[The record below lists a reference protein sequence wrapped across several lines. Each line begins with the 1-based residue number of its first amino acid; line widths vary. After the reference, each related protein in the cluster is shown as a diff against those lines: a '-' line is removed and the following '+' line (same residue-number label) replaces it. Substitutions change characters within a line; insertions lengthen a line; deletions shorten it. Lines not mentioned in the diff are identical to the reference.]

1 MGVSEKIAELNHD
14 RYQSFRTPFSA
25 KSAGPCILVFQGEVY
40 QGLGAEDFK
49 ARDLAYAQKHL
60 RILSGLYGMLRPLDL
75 MHPYRLEMGTKYK
88 NPSGATLYD
97 YWRNALT
104 AQINKDLAS
113 QKDRTLVNLASAE
126 YFKALDPKQID
137 GTIVE
142 PVFKDYKNGSYK
154 IISFFAKKTRGL
166 MARHLILERA
176 DSPEAMKDFKLG
188 GYRFSPKLSDSKRW
202 VFTRKKAL

>member
-1 MGVSEKIAELNHD
+1 MQRRHLAGASIGEKIFRPLYIGVMISILSPAKTIDEDIRLQSSKITQPQFLREAAVLAKGLRALETSDLRKLMGVSEKIAELNHD

-25 KSAGPCILVFQGEVY
+25 KSAGPCILAFQGDVY

-97 YWRNALT
+97 YCL
-104 AQINKDLAS
+104 LY
-113 QKDRTLVNLASAE
+113 L
-126 YFKALDPKQID
+126 
-137 GTIVE
+137 
-142 PVFKDYKNGSYK
+142 
-154 IISFFAKKTRGL
+154 ISR
-166 MARHLILERA
+166 LE
-176 DSPEAMKDFKLG
+176 
-188 GYRFSPKLSDSKRW
+188 
-202 VFTRKKAL
+202 T